1 MSCERCLARGAI
13 IVLFL
18 CRCVVCAA
26 PCGSYKD
33 VDTENPVLLA
43 GQLYSTREE
52 QRERGGARARSPIGK
67 LRAPRPPAG
76 APALESLAAGRGGR
90 GRVTFSMDHPGSC
103 DIFVRRHSGPA

>member
-43 GQLYSTREE
+43 GQLFSTREE
-52 QRERGGARARSPIGK
+52 QREEGRGPRGACPLAVSAPLWGVAVRGEARRARAGYI
-67 LRAPRPPAG
+67 
-76 APALESLAAGRGGR
+76 
-90 GRVTFSMDHPGSC
+90 
-103 DIFVRRHSGPA
+103 